1 MATLPPLNAKG
12 FEARDITDAEKAYQI
27 AEQRIGRAKA
37 EGLAYLC
44 LAEDAVSDDLA
55 KWED

>member
-12 FEARDITDAEKAYQI
+12 FGAHDITDAEKAYQI

-55 KWED
+55 K